1 MNLDDIYTIAKQ
13 IKPDF
18 DNKIEQVA
26 NFLQGKAILP
36 PLKSVERAR
45 EKLAINLDGDTSL
58 LRDILRV
65 SLVFDN
71 AQQVN
76 DAYNVFSKRFDVVKE
91 GSRNGYAKPIQSSD
105 GYFDAKLDIS
115 VGGIFAEIQIHTQA
129 MIEAKERVHSLYEQK
144 QVINRQALKDGVRL
158 TPNQKKE
165 VELLNTQMRE
175 IYREANNG

>member
-76 DAYNVFSKRFDVVKE
+76 DAYNVLSKRFDVVKE
-91 GSRNGYAKPIQSSD
+91 GSRNGYAKPIHSSD
-105 GYFDAKLDIS
+105 GLF
-115 VGGIFAEIQIHTQA
+115 
-129 MIEAKERVHSLYEQK
+129 
-144 QVINRQALKDGVRL
+144 
-158 TPNQKKE
+158 
-165 VELLNTQMRE
+165 
-175 IYREANNG
+175 

>member
-1 MNLDDIYTIAKQ
+1 M
-13 IKPDF
+13 
-18 DNKIEQVA
+18 
-26 NFLQGKAILP
+26 
-36 PLKSVERAR
+36 LK
-45 EKLAINLDGDTSL
+45 KG
-58 LRDILRV
+58 
-65 SLVFDN
+65 FP
-71 AQQVN
+71 
-76 DAYNVFSKRFDVVKE
+76 
-91 GSRNGYAKPIQSSD
+91 NGYAKPIQSSD

-129 MIEAKERVHSLYEQK
+129 MIETKERVHSLYEQK

>member
-1 MNLDDIYTIAKQ
+1 MAMQNLFT
-13 IKPDF
+13 
-18 DNKIEQVA
+18 
-26 NFLQGKAILP
+26 
-36 PLKSVERAR
+36 
-45 EKLAINLDGDTSL
+45 LAM
-58 LRDILRV
+58 
-65 SLVFDN
+65 
-71 AQQVN
+71 
-76 DAYNVFSKRFDVVKE
+76 
-91 GSRNGYAKPIQSSD
+91 

-158 TPNQKKE
+158 TPNQKND

>member
-58 LRDILRV
+58 L
-65 SLVFDN
+65 
-71 AQQVN
+71 QVN
-76 DAYNVFSKRFDVVKE
+76 DAYNVLSKRFDVVKE

-158 TPNQKKE
+158 TPNQKND

>member
-1 MNLDDIYTIAKQ
+1 M
-13 IKPDF
+13 
-18 DNKIEQVA
+18 
-26 NFLQGKAILP
+26 
-36 PLKSVERAR
+36 
-45 EKLAINLDGDTSL
+45 
-58 LRDILRV
+58 
-65 SLVFDN
+65 
-71 AQQVN
+71 N
-76 DAYNVFSKRFDVVKE
+76 DAYNVLSKRFDVVKE